1 MSPIGVLNSNRIS
14 VAEERV
20 QRRLAAILATDVVG
34 YSRLME
40 LDEAGTLATLK
51 ELRRNILTPLVAR
64 HQGRIVKV
72 MGDGVLVEFASAVN
86 AVACA
91 VELQQKIG
99 EAGAAT
105 PADRRVELRIG
116 INLGD
121 VVVEGGD
128 IYGDGVNLAARLEEI
143 AEPGGIVLSRKVH
156 DEIGHKLA
164 LTFHDLGERSFKNIA
179 SPVRV
184 FRVAAPRAQAAALEA
199 LPLPAKP
206 SIAVLPFTSLS
217 ADTEQEFF
225 ADGLTEDLISELS
238 KAPGLFVIA
247 RHSCFAFKNKSVDV
261 RHVAKDLGVR
271 YILEGSARRAA
282 ARIRINAQLIDA
294 REGGG
299 HLWAERFDRDLAD
312 VFAVQDEVVARIVE
326 ALVGKLAASKL
337 PDRKPPKSLEAYD
350 LFVRGRFLYQRS
362 MMEEGKEARRLFE
375 QAIALD
381 PEYAEAHAYLAWTHW
396 MGWVN
401 WFESEDPHRR
411 LALEIA
417 RRAVA
422 LDPNEAFA
430 HGVLA
435 FVVRYEHA
443 YEECAAEIEAA
454 MRIDPNNAD
463 IPAMWTDL
471 LVMDG
476 KPLEAADSI
485 ARALRLNPHPPAWY
499 YWLKGEAEYA
509 ARQYEK
515 SLATLRHEATYGTPS
530 RSILAAALAQL
541 GRLEEARIEGRLFMA
556 DYPDFRIESFLDTQP
571 FRHRADRE
579 HFAEGYRKCAL
590 PE

>member
-1 MSPIGVLNSNRIS
+1 MAI
-14 VAEERV
+14 ERA
-20 QRRLAAILATDVVG
+20 QRRLAAILAADVVG

-40 LDEAGTLATLK
+40 HDESGTLASLK
-51 ELRRNILTPLVAR
+51 QRRKSILEPSVAE
-64 HQGRIVKV
+64 HHGRIVKV

-91 VELQQKIG
+91 IELQKRM
-99 EAGAAT
+99 AT
-105 PADRRVELRIG
+105 ANDAITNDRRILLRIG

-128 IYGDGVNLAARLEEI
+128 IYGDGVNIAARLEEI
-143 AEPGGIVLSRKVH
+143 AEPGGIVMSRKVH
-156 DEIGHKLA
+156 DEIERKVA
-164 LTFHDLGERSFKNIA
+164 VAYDDLGERSFKNIA
-179 SPVRV
+179 TPVRV
-184 FRVAAPRAQAAALEA
+184 YRVAHPRTQAPAPAGLA
-199 LPLPAKP
+199 LPGKP

-225 ADGLTEDLISELS
+225 ADGLTEDLIIELS

-261 RHVAKDLGVR
+261 RQVARELGVR

-350 LFVRGRFLYQRS
+350 LCVRGRLLYQRS
-362 MMEEGKEARRLFE
+362 MAEAGKEARRLFE

-381 PEYAEAHAYLAWTHW
+381 PDYAEAHAHLAWTHW

-401 WFESEDPHRR
+401 WFEPADPHRR

-422 LDPNEAFA
+422 LDPNDAWA
-430 HGVLA
+430 HTVLG
-435 FVVRYEHA
+435 FVLEYEHEH
-443 YEECAAEIEAA
+443 EESTAQLETALQL
-454 MRIDPNNAD
+454 DPNHAD
-463 IPAMWTDL
+463 TYALRTDL
-471 LVMDG
+471 LVMKG
-476 KPLEAADSI
+476 RPLEAIESA

-499 YWLKGEAEYA
+499 YWGQGEAEYA

-515 SLATLRHEATYGTPS
+515 AVTTLRGEATYGTPS

-541 GRLEEARIEGRLFMA
+541 GRIEEARLEGRLFMV
-556 DYPDFRIESFLDTQP
+556 DYPSFRIESFLDTQP
-571 FRHRADRE
+571 FRNRADRE
-579 HFAEGYRKCAL
+579 HFAEGYRKAAL
-590 PE
+590 PET